1 MNIDLI
7 SREDLIIEITKQIAH
22 FKDKANTTSINQD
35 KLAYSLNATGLE
47 LARDIIDS
55 APTVE
60 PFEKIGAICNE
71 NCGGHSLDNT
81 FTRDELEAWLY
92 ANAANNLD
100 GNKRDQ
106 LFADD
111 CAEIIK
117 RLDGFE
123 RFVKDRR
130 EGKI

>member
-1 MNIDLI
+1 MNDPLHCLTDGTPN
-7 SREDLIIEITKQIAH
+7 EAIIRAKQ
-22 FKDKANTTSINQD
+22 T
-35 KLAYSLNATGLE
+35 
-47 LARDIIDS
+47 
-55 APTVE
+55 E
-60 PFEKIGAICNE
+60 PA
-71 NCGGHSLDNT
+71 T

-111 CAEIIK
+111 CEEIIK

>member
-1 MNIDLI
+1 MRLIDADELKKAIKKELPQMSNWGETFIPSLI
-7 SREDLIIEITKQIAH
+7 D
-22 FKDKANTTSINQD
+22 N
-35 KLAYSLNATGLE
+35 
-47 LARDIIDS
+47 

-60 PFEKIGAICNE
+60 
-71 NCGGHSLDNT
+71 ST
-81 FTRDELEAWLY
+81 FSREELKAWLY

-111 CAEIIK
+111 CEEIIK

>member
-1 MNIDLI
+1 MRLIDADILKEAFI
-7 SREDLIIEITKQIAH
+7 VNTDRKGYLRADPEVII
-22 FKDKANTTSINQD
+22 NN
-35 KLAYSLNATGLE
+35 
-47 LARDIIDS
+47 
-55 APTVE
+55 APTVT
-60 PFEKIGAICNE
+60 PP
-71 NCGGHSLDNT
+71 DT

-100 GNKRDQ
+100 GNTRDQ

>member
-1 MNIDLI
+1 MNNDLI
-7 SREDLIIEITKQIAH
+7 SRAALKKEFCNDIMGG
-22 FKDKANTTSINQD
+22 
-35 KLAYSLNATGLE
+35 LNWE
-47 LARDIIDS
+47 RIIDS
-55 APTVE
+55 APAVE

-111 CAEIIK
+111 CEEIIK

>member
-1 MNIDLI
+1 MNNDLI
-7 SREDLIIEITKQIAH
+7 SREALIKAVEDLYEYAELDEVLDVIKQ
-22 FKDKANTTSINQD
+22 
-35 KLAYSLNATGLE
+35 
-47 LARDIIDS
+47 
-55 APTVE
+55 APAVE

-71 NCGGHSLDNT
+71 NCGGHSPDNT

-111 CAEIIK
+111 CEEIIK

>member
-1 MNIDLI
+1 MNEPLHCLTDGTPNEAIN
-7 SREDLIIEITKQIAH
+7 RAKQA
-22 FKDKANTTSINQD
+22 
-35 KLAYSLNATGLE
+35 
-47 LARDIIDS
+47 
-55 APTVE
+55 E
-60 PFEKIGAICNE
+60 PV
-71 NCGGHSLDNT
+71 T

-111 CAEIIK
+111 CEEIIK

>member
-1 MNIDLI
+1 MNNDLI
-7 SREDLIIEITKQIAH
+7 SREALKKAITQNRNI
-22 FKDKANTTSINQD
+22 DR
-35 KLAYSLNATGLE
+35 NAVCDVL
-47 LARDIIDS
+47 DVIDN

-60 PFEKIGAICNE
+60 PFEKIGAICDE
-71 NCGGHSLDNT
+71 NCGGYNPDKS

>member
-35 KLAYSLNATGLE
+35 KLAYSLTATGLE
-47 LARDIIDS
+47 LARNIIDI
-55 APTVE
+55 APAAEIT
-60 PFEKIGAICNE
+60 E
-71 NCGGHSLDNT
+71 NTPPDNT